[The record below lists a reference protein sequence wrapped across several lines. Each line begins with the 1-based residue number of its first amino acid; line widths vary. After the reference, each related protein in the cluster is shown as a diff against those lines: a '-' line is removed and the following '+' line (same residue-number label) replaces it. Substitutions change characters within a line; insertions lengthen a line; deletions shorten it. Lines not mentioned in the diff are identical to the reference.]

1 MKQFSTIYRSIRP
14 QATVTAIVFSYGS
27 DLSAVTDHT
36 PQHKQVTGRHG
47 KAWHRHKSV
56 AQK

>member
-1 MKQFSTIYRSIRP
+1 MKQLSTIYHSIRP
-14 QATVTAIVFSYGS
+14 QAAVGGIVFSYGS
-27 DLSAVTDHT
+27 DLSAVANHT

>member
-1 MKQFSTIYRSIRP
+1 MKQLFATYHSIRP
-14 QATVTAIVFSYGS
+14 HAAVRAIVFPYGC
-27 DLSAVTDHT
+27 DLSAVADHT
-36 PQHKQVTGRHG
+36 PQHKQATNLQG